1 MTWLAVYIQDQ
12 GVGGSNPLS
21 PTIFSR
27 KSYLETGMSKINGD
41 KGRQNLRDRR
51 TTKMREKMRAIREKM
66 NQREKSKKAS

>member
-1 MTWLAVYIQDQ
+1 
-12 GVGGSNPLS
+12 
-21 PTIFSR
+21 
-27 KSYLETGMSKINGD
+27 MSKINGD